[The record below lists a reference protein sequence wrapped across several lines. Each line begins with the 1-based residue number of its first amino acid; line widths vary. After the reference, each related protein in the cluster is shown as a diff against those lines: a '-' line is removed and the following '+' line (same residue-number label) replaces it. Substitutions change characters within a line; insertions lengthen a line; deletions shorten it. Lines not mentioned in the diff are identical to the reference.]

1 MDCRQ
6 RENRISMLLDG
17 ELHPSESEELVRHM
31 ATCKS
36 CRMVYDEMLA
46 LNLDLNASGEH
57 VAMPSNLPTRI
68 KERISAARNE
78 EFDRGLAIIWRRA
91 PIMAMIALL
100 AIGLGN
106 LAGRSVSNILFSDR
120 QNTIVQAM
128 IPDTGESLGDLL
140 MDVIPEGNNQ

>member
-1 MDCRQ
+1 MDCRE
-6 RENRISMLLDG
+6 RENQISMLMDG
-17 ELHPSESEELVRHM
+17 ELQPSASEDLARHV

-36 CRMVYDEMLA
+36 CRIVYDGMLA
-46 LNLDLNASGEH
+46 LNVDLKASATD

-68 KERISAARNE
+68 KERISAARNR
-78 EFDRGLAIIWRRA
+78 EFDKGLAIIWRRA

-106 LAGRSVSNILFSDR
+106 LAGRSVSDILLSDR

-128 IPDTGESLGDLL
+128 IPDSGESLGDLL
-140 MDVIPEGNNQ
+140 MDVIPEGNSQ

>member
-6 RENRISMLLDG
+6 RENQISMLLDG
-17 ELHPSESEELVRHM
+17 ELQPSESEELVRHM

-36 CRMVYDEMLA
+36 CRMVYDGMLA
-46 LNLDLNASGEH
+46 LNLDLNASVEH
-57 VAMPSNLPTRI
+57 VVMPSNLPTRI